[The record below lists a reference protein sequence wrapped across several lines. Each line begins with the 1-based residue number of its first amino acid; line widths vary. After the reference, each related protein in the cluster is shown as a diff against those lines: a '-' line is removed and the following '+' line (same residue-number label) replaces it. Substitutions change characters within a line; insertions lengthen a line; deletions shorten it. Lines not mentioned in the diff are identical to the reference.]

1 MRRLPLLF
9 YQPEV
14 CHVVFS
20 NFQTDKCPGPING
33 NPLSGLGEKVCIQA
47 QRVFDACIKQ
57 GQSEGVVLSITD
69 PVPANPTYPL
79 TFISAR
85 SVTSAGQV
93 SGFQV
98 DRLPDRAGCAR
109 VQATVNIP
117 VEVVYTDA
125 NGTEG
130 KASAVVTVSEDV
142 ILFVP
147 QPSIMPYEVQCVVSA
162 VSPEGTFNSQDNT
175 FVVDLCTTVILKIV
189 INVDL
194 LLPSY
199 GYCVI
204 PPAQEYTQ
212 EVCAGFF
219 ELPLY
224 PQGNTCCNGC
234 NK

>member
-1 MRRLPLLF
+1 MSF
-9 YQPEV
+9 
-14 CHVVFS
+14 FS

-33 NPLSGLGEKVCIQA
+33 NPINGLNEKVC
-47 QRVFDACIKQ
+47 
-57 GQSEGVVLSITD
+57 VLNITD

-85 SVTSAGQV
+85 STTSAGTV
-93 SGFQV
+93 AAFQI

-109 VQATVNIP
+109 VQATVDIP
-117 VEVVYTDA
+117 VEVIYTDA

-130 KASAVVTVSEDV
+130 KANAVVTVNEDV

-147 QPSIMPYEVQCVVSA
+147 QPSVMPYEVQAVVSA
-162 VSPEGTFNSQDNT
+162 VSPEGTFNAENNT
-175 FVVDLCTTVILKIV
+175 FTVDMCITVILKII

-224 PQGNTCCNGC
+224 PQGNTNCGCGNNCNNNC
-234 NK
+234 K

>member
-1 MRRLPLLF
+1 MSF
-9 YQPEV
+9 Y
-14 CHVVFS
+14 S
-20 NFQTDKCPGPING
+20 NFQTDKCPGPITG
-33 NPLSGLGEKVCIQA
+33 NPLSGLNEKVCLQA
-47 QRVFDACIKQ
+47 QRVFDACIRQ
-57 GQSEGVVLSITD
+57 GRRSDVTLSLVD

-85 SVTSAGQV
+85 STTSLGTVTA
-93 SGFQV
+93 FQV
-98 DRLPDRAGCAR
+98 DRLPDRANCAR
-109 VQATVNIP
+109 VQASVDIP

-125 NGTEG
+125 TGVEG
-130 KASAVVTVSEDV
+130 KASAVVTISEDV

-162 VSPEGTFNSQDNT
+162 VAPEGSFNAQGNT
-175 FVVDLCTTVILKIV
+175 FTVDLCFTVILKIV

-194 LLPSY
+194 LVPTY

-224 PQGNTCCNGC
+224 PQGNASCGGNGC
-234 NK
+234 NGSGCGK

>member
-1 MRRLPLLF
+1 MSF
-9 YQPEV
+9 
-14 CHVVFS
+14 FS

-33 NPLSGLGEKVCIQA
+33 NPLNGLNEKVCVQA

-57 GQSEGVVLSITD
+57 GQSDGIVLNITN

-85 SVTSAGQV
+85 STSTTGTVTA
-93 SGFQV
+93 FQI
-98 DRLPDRAGCAR
+98 DRLPDRANCAR
-109 VQATVNIP
+109 VQCSVDIP
-117 VEVVYTDA
+117 VEVIYTDA
-125 NGTEG
+125 NGVEG
-130 KASAVVTVSEDV
+130 KASAVVSVSEDV

-162 VSPEGTFNSQDNT
+162 VSPEGSFNSENNT
-175 FVVDLCTTVILKIV
+175 FVVDMCITVILKIV

-194 LLPSY
+194 LVPSY
-199 GYCVI
+199 GYCVS
-204 PPAQEYTQ
+204 PPAQEYSQ

-224 PQGNTCCNGC
+224 PQGNAAGCGC
-234 NK
+234 NNCNK

>member
-1 MRRLPLLF
+1 MSF
-9 YQPEV
+9 
-14 CHVVFS
+14 FS
-20 NFQTDKCPGPING
+20 NFQTDKCPGAING
-33 NPLSGLGEKVCIQA
+33 NPLNGMSERVCVQT

-57 GQSEGVVLSITD
+57 GQSEGLVLTLTD
-69 PVPANPTYPL
+69 FTPENPTYPL

-85 SVTSAGQV
+85 SSSSQGTV
-93 SGFQV
+93 SNLQI
-98 DRLPDRAGCAR
+98 DRLPDKVNCAR
-109 VQATVNIP
+109 VQATVTIP
-117 VEVVYTDA
+117 VEVIYTDA
-125 NGTEG
+125 DGVEG
-130 KASAVVTVSEDV
+130 KAKSQIAVPQDV

-147 QPSIMPYEVQCVVSA
+147 QPSIMPFEIQSVVSA
-162 VSPEGTFNSQDNT
+162 VSPEGVFNSTDNT
-175 FVVDLCTTVILKIV
+175 FTIDSCITVILKVI

-224 PQGNTCCNGC
+224 PQGTVCENSCN

>member
-1 MRRLPLLF
+1 MSF
-9 YQPEV
+9 Y
-14 CHVVFS
+14 S

-33 NPLSGLGEKVCIQA
+33 NPLSGLNEKVCIQA
-47 QRVFDACIKQ
+47 QRVFDACIRQ
-57 GQSEGVVLSITD
+57 GQTDGITLTITD

-85 SVTSAGQV
+85 STSSAGQV
-93 SGFQV
+93 TAFQV
-98 DRLPDRAGCAR
+98 DRLPDRANCAR
-109 VQATVNIP
+109 VQAAIDIP

-130 KASAVVTVSEDV
+130 KADATISVNEDV

-162 VSPEGTFNSQDNT
+162 VAPEGSFNAENNT
-175 FVVDLCTTVILKIV
+175 FTVDACITAILKII

-199 GYCVI
+199 GYCAI

-224 PQGNTCCNGC
+224 PQGNCGGSSGC
-234 NK
+234 GPGCGSGCGK

>member
-1 MRRLPLLF
+1 MSF
-9 YQPEV
+9 Y
-14 CHVVFS
+14 S

-33 NPLSGLGEKVCIQA
+33 NPISGLNEKVCIQA

-57 GQSEGVVLSITD
+57 GQTNNIVLNITD
-69 PVPANPTYPL
+69 PTPSNPTYPL
-79 TFISAR
+79 SFISAR
-85 SVTSAGQV
+85 SSSSVGRVTA
-93 SGFQV
+93 FQV
-98 DRLPDRAGCAR
+98 DRLPDRANCAR
-109 VQATVNIP
+109 VQVSVDIP

-125 NGTEG
+125 NGVEG
-130 KASAVVTVSEDV
+130 KADSVITVNEDV

-162 VSPEGTFNSQDNT
+162 VAPEGVYNAEGNKFT
-175 FVVDLCTTVILKIV
+175 VDMCVTVILKII

-224 PQGNTCCNGC
+224 PQGNAPCGC
-234 NK
+234 GNCGK

>member
-1 MRRLPLLF
+1 MLF
-9 YQPEV
+9 R
-14 CHVVFS
+14 S
-20 NFQTDKCPGPING
+20 QTDKCPGPING
-33 NPLSGLGEKVCIQA
+33 NPVSGLNEKVCLQA

-57 GQSEGVVLSITD
+57 GQSDGIVLNLTD
-69 PVPANPTYPL
+69 PVPAAPTYPL

-85 SVTSAGQV
+85 SMTSAGTV
-93 SGFQV
+93 TAFQV

-109 VQATVNIP
+109 VQATVDIP

-130 KASAVVTVSEDV
+130 KAGATVTVNEDV

-162 VSPEGTFNSQDNT
+162 VAPEGTFNAENNT
-175 FVVDLCTTVILKIV
+175 FTVNMCITVILKVV

-194 LLPSY
+194 LVPSY

-224 PQGNTCCNGC
+224 PQGSGGDGCCKNGC
-234 NK
+234 CK

>member
-1 MRRLPLLF
+1 MSF
-9 YQPEV
+9 
-14 CHVVFS
+14 FS
-20 NFQTDKCPGPING
+20 NFQTDKCPGPISG
-33 NPLSGLGEKVCIQA
+33 NPLGGLNEKVCIQA

-57 GQSEGVVLSITD
+57 GRREGAVLNMTE

-85 SVTSAGQV
+85 STTSVGTVTA
-93 SGFQV
+93 FQV

-109 VQATVNIP
+109 VQATVDIP

-125 NGTEG
+125 NGVEG
-130 KASAVVTVSEDV
+130 KASSTVTVSEDV

-147 QPSIMPYEVQCVVSA
+147 QPSVMPYEVQSVVSA
-162 VSPEGTFNSQDNT
+162 VAPEGSFNAENNT
-175 FVVDLCTTVILKIV
+175 FTVDLCITVILKI
-189 INVDL
+189 IIGVDL
-194 LLPSY
+194 LVPSY

-204 PPAQEYTQ
+204 PPAQEYTH
-212 EVCAGFF
+212 EVCAGIF

-224 PQGNTCCNGC
+224 PQGNTDCGCCGNC

>member
-1 MRRLPLLF
+1 MSF
-9 YQPEV
+9 Y
-14 CHVVFS
+14 S

-33 NPLSGLGEKVCIQA
+33 NPLNGLNEKVCIQA
-47 QRVFDACIKQ
+47 QRVFDACIRQ
-57 GQSEGVVLSITD
+57 GQTDGIVLSIVD
-69 PVPANPTYPL
+69 PVPVNPTYPL

-85 SVTSAGQV
+85 STSSAGTV
-93 SGFQV
+93 TAFQI
-98 DRLPDRAGCAR
+98 DRLPDRANCAR
-109 VQATVNIP
+109 VQASVDIP

-130 KASAVVTVSEDV
+130 KASATITVTEDV

-147 QPSIMPYEVQCVVSA
+147 QPSIMPYEVQAVVSA
-162 VSPEGTFNSQDNT
+162 VAPEGSFNAENNT
-175 FVVDLCTTVILKIV
+175 FVIDACITVILKII

-194 LLPSY
+194 LVPSY

-224 PQGNTCCNGC
+224 PQGNCGGSSGC
-234 NK
+234 GSGCGK

>member
-1 MRRLPLLF
+1 MSF
-9 YQPEV
+9 
-14 CHVVFS
+14 FS
-20 NFQTDKCPGPING
+20 SFQTDKCPGAING
-33 NPLSGLGEKVCIQA
+33 NPLNGLSERVCVQA

-57 GQSEGVVLSITD
+57 GQSEGIVLTLTGFT
-69 PVPANPTYPL
+69 PENPTYPL
-79 TFISAR
+79 SFISAR
-85 SVTSAGQV
+85 SSSSQGVV
-93 SGFQV
+93 SNLQI
-98 DRLPDRAGCAR
+98 DRLPDKANCAR
-109 VQATVNIP
+109 VQATVTIP

-125 NGTEG
+125 NGIEG
-130 KASAVVTVSEDV
+130 KANAEIAVPQDV

-147 QPSIMPYEVQCVVSA
+147 QPSIMPFEIQSVVSA
-162 VSPEGTFNSQDNT
+162 VSPEGTFNPTDNT
-175 FVVDLCTTVILKIV
+175 FVIDSCITVILKVI

-224 PQGNTCCNGC
+224 PQGNISGNSCCN
-234 NK
+234 K

>member
-1 MRRLPLLF
+1 MSF
-9 YQPEV
+9 
-14 CHVVFS
+14 FS

-33 NPLSGLGEKVCIQA
+33 NPVSGLNEKVCLQA
-47 QRVFDACIKQ
+47 QRVFDAYIKQ
-57 GQSEGVVLSITD
+57 GQSDGIVLSLVD

-85 SVTSAGQV
+85 STTSAGTV
-93 SGFQV
+93 TAFQV
-98 DRLPDRAGCAR
+98 DRLPDRANCAR
-109 VQATVNIP
+109 VQASVDIP

-125 NGTEG
+125 NGVEG
-130 KASAVVTVSEDV
+130 KASATVTVSEDV

-162 VSPEGTFNSQDNT
+162 VAPEGAFNAENNT
-175 FVVDLCTTVILKIV
+175 FTVNMCITVILKIV

-194 LLPSY
+194 LVPTY

-224 PQGNTCCNGC
+224 PQGNACGGGNCG
-234 NK
+234 K

>member
-1 MRRLPLLF
+1 MSF
-9 YQPEV
+9 
-14 CHVVFS
+14 FS

-33 NPLSGLGEKVCIQA
+33 NPLTGLNEKVCLQA

-57 GQSEGVVLSITD
+57 GQTDNIVLTITD
-69 PVPANPTYPL
+69 PVPSNPTYPL

-85 SVTSAGQV
+85 SSTSVGNVTA
-93 SGFQV
+93 FQV
-98 DRLPDRAGCAR
+98 DRLPDRANCAR
-109 VQATVNIP
+109 VQVSVDIP

-130 KASAVVTVSEDV
+130 KANATVSVNEDV

-162 VSPEGTFNSQDNT
+162 VAPEGSFNADNNT
-175 FVVDLCTTVILKIV
+175 FTVDMCITVILKIV

-194 LLPSY
+194 LVPSY
-199 GYCVI
+199 GYSVI

-224 PQGNTCCNGC
+224 PQGNTSCGC
-234 NK
+234 NNCGK

>member
-1 MRRLPLLF
+1 MSF
-9 YQPEV
+9 
-14 CHVVFS
+14 FS

-33 NPLSGLGEKVCIQA
+33 NPVSGLNEKVCLQA

-57 GQSEGVVLSITD
+57 GQSDGIVLTLTD
-69 PVPANPTYPL
+69 PVPADPTYPL

-85 SVTSAGQV
+85 STTSAGTV
-93 SGFQV
+93 TAFQV
-98 DRLPDRAGCAR
+98 DRLPDRANCAR
-109 VQATVNIP
+109 VQATISIP

-130 KASAVVTVSEDV
+130 KANATVTVNEDV

-162 VSPEGTFNSQDNT
+162 VAPEGTFNADGNT
-175 FVVDLCTTVILKIV
+175 FTVNMCITVILKIV

-194 LLPSY
+194 LVPTY
-199 GYCVI
+199 GDCVI
-204 PPAQEYTQ
+204 PPAQEYSQ

-224 PQGNTCCNGC
+224 PQGNTCGC
-234 NK
+234 NNCNK

>member
-1 MRRLPLLF
+1 MSF
-9 YQPEV
+9 
-14 CHVVFS
+14 F
-20 NFQTDKCPGPING
+20 
-33 NPLSGLGEKVCIQA
+33 
-47 QRVFDACIKQ
+47 CIKQ
-57 GQSEGVVLSITD
+57 GQSEGIVLNITD

-85 SVTSAGQV
+85 STTSAGTV
-93 SGFQV
+93 AAFQI

-109 VQATVNIP
+109 VQATVDIP
-117 VEVVYTDA
+117 VEVIYTDA

-130 KASAVVTVSEDV
+130 KANAVVTVNEDV

-147 QPSIMPYEVQCVVSA
+147 QPSVMPYEVQAVVSA
-162 VSPEGTFNSQDNT
+162 VSPEGTFNAENNT
-175 FVVDLCTTVILKIV
+175 FTVDMCITVILKII

-224 PQGNTCCNGC
+224 PQGNTNCGCGNNCNNNC
-234 NK
+234 K